1 MHREQFYK
9 EASVCKRVKQ
19 NRIALLRGLLLVLS
33 IKFRFFFGYFP
44 QCWSVWAQ
52 PSLLFQS
59 ISKCWGLSPVTG
71 LGTADSV
78 YRVGYS
84 QCAQAN
90 ITKTE
95 WIFDEDVTCFSICLH
110 KDVSLFYAFMLL
122 VRCLIISE
130 ATASTNIHFS
140 FISKIHFPANLAI
153 HQTGREVICLARK
166 LIPND

>member
-1 MHREQFYK
+1 MILTLWEEIK
-9 EASVCKRVKQ
+9 LANST
-19 NRIALLRGLLLVLS
+19 

-130 ATASTNIHFS
+130 ARRYPPVLGIRSYPLFSSLCCWKLCLKKKKNKTFDCFVWDLSPWVLNI
-140 FISKIHFPANLAI
+140 
-153 HQTGREVICLARK
+153 Q
-166 LIPND
+166 